1 MFLLKDTSPLEL
13 QSISLGSFI
22 EDVPH
27 VCGGGGSGPLR
38 TGLVFGMSRGGRSHK
53 ALAYLLQVS
62 GSHAGP
68 KGLME
73 RWQRGGGHGAA
84 LAESSPSVPVQ

>member
-1 MFLLKDTSPLEL
+1 MFVEEEVVVSVR
-13 QSISLGSFI
+13 G
-22 EDVPH
+22 
-27 VCGGGGSGPLR
+27 
-38 TGLVFGMSRGGRSHK
+38 TGLVFGMGRGGRSHK

-73 RWQRGGGHGAA
+73 RWQ
-84 LAESSPSVPVQ
+84 